1 MDLMISKLLRA
12 YKLKDETRTGWELRG
27 VREPESV
34 ADHSWGTALLC
45 LLFAGEAGVGLERC
59 LSIAAVHDLAEA
71 ETGDVATRVFPEEQA
86 VSAEE
91 KQVRELGA
99 MKRLAAGLK
108 PQGRRRAAETEEL
121 PGLQHAAGT
130 LGIFELWKEYE
141 ENSTPEAVF
150 VRDMNL
156 IDMCLQALKYEKEKR
171 YLEDPAN
178 PNFKNFERLDEF
190 FATARPRVQTETG
203 RRLFAEIHRLYKEER
218 KK

>member
-1 MDLMISKLLRA
+1 MDVMISTLLRA

-99 MKRLAAGLK
+99 MKRLAAGLE
-108 PQGRRRAAETEEL
+108 RAA
-121 PGLQHAAGT
+121 T
-130 LGIFELWKEYE
+130 LGRTAPPGTPGISELWKEYE

-171 YLEDPAN
+171 YLEDSAN
-178 PNFKNFERLDEF
+178 PNFNNFEGLDEF